1 MIDELVV
8 AFGDFEQVAML
19 HFCGDICEQLATMSR
34 TLQADNADVHV
45 ALSNADGL
53 IQSLESCYPP
63 TGPVCWGPRVT
74 RLLRRS
80 PNLGSDNPSNIPVAN
95 KQHKIKV
102 TAAARDRFYQ
112 AARGTVELLVQALRE
127 RMPDSAIIGAMLK
140 LLDARALPEGNLP
153 ADYGNAELDTVLLH
167 FAPHAMATELRE
179 AADANAADVDL
190 EARAKK
196 AELRARGIKAN
207 DYVDADKLR
216 SEWARFKFG
225 MLKSKSGSGYQTIY
239 RLLHNTPN
247 RGGYT
252 ELYKVGGVLVI
263 LAMSNAISERGFSAM
278 NNAKT
283 KKKGRLSKGLDPK
296 LRVVF
301 LGPSDDSGIEKLVD
315 AATAKVFGGAV
326 KGRAVGAR
334 AANLVRSEKKE
345 KKKERSG
352 ATSDSVIN
360 GKLNSPLADD
370 GSASQ
375 ISPSATFPSDK
386 YATDVAMPELDSTMK
401 GRKVFYVV
409 DDGKGGY
416 KFQKF
421 NVTKDKGGATCAHRR
436 RRRAARHGLR
446 VHADGR
452 EEGRVD
458 YDEASTEALRHS
470 KKMVLGKEEEV
481 E

>member
-1 MIDELVV
+1 M
-8 AFGDFEQVAML
+8 
-19 HFCGDICEQLATMSR
+19 
-34 TLQADNADVHV
+34 
-45 ALSNADGL
+45 
-53 IQSLESCYPP
+53 
-63 TGPVCWGPRVT
+63 T

-80 PNLGSDNPSNIPVAN
+80 SNLGSDNPGNIPVAN
-95 KQHKIKV
+95 KQHEIKV

-112 AARGTVELLVQALRE
+112 AARGTFELLVQALRE

-179 AADANAADVDL
+179 AADANAVDGDL
-190 EARAKK
+190 EARAKQ

-216 SEWARFKFG
+216 SERARFKFG
-225 MLKSKSGSGYQTIY
+225 MLKSKSGSSYQTIYRY

-301 LGPSDDSGIEKLVD
+301 LGPSNDSEIEKLAD

-352 ATSDSVIN
+352 ATSDFVIN
-360 GKLNSPLADD
+360 GKRNAPLADD

-409 DDGKGGY
+409 DDGKGGC

-421 NVTKDKGGATCAHRR
+421 NVTKV
-436 RRRAARHGLR
+436 ARPARTG
-446 VHADGR
+446 ADG
-452 EEGRVD
+452 EKLVTACVFTLAVG
-458 YDEASTEALRHS
+458 
-470 KKMVLGKEEEV
+470 KKGESITTKLPPKHYGTAKKRYLAKKKK
-481 E
+481 